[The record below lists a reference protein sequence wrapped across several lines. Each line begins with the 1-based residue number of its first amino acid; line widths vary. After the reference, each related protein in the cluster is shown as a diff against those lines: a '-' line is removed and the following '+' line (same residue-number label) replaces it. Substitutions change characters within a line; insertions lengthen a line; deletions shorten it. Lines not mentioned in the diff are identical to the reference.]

1 MAMVLDLMPLY
12 ISFKLALVTTVLLL
26 IIGVPIAY
34 LLAYRR
40 FRGKTV
46 VEAMVSLPI
55 VLPPTVLGFFLLVAV
70 GNHSPLGRL
79 YSEFFVHP
87 LAFSFEGIVLA
98 SILYSLPFAVQ
109 PIQNAFEHVDRTLI
123 DAGRTLGC
131 SPVGIFWR
139 VILPASRRGIVTG
152 AVLAFAHTLG
162 EFGVV
167 LMVGGS
173 IPGVTKVASISI
185 YESVELMDY
194 TEAFVMSLVLLI
206 ISFTVL
212 SCVYYINRRE
222 RVLI

>member
-1 MAMVLDLMPLY
+1 MVLDLTSLY
-12 ISFKLALVTTVLLL
+12 ISFKLALVTTVCLLVV
-26 IIGVPIAY
+26 GVPIAY
-34 LLAYRR
+34 FLAYRS
-40 FRGKTV
+40 FRGKTL
-46 VEAMVSLPI
+46 VEATVSLPI
-55 VLPPTVLGFFLLVAV
+55 VLPPTVLGFFFLVAM
-70 GNHSPLGRL
+70 GSHSPLGRL
-79 YSEFFVHP
+79 YSDVFGHT
-87 LAFSFEGIVLA
+87 LAFSFEGLVIA

-131 SPVGIFWR
+131 SRLGVFFR
-139 VILPASRRGIVTG
+139 VILPASRRGIITG
-152 AVLAFAHTLG
+152 SVLAFAHTLG

-185 YESVELMDY
+185 YESVETLNY
-194 TEAFVMSLVLLI
+194 TGALVMSLILLA

-222 RVLI
+222 KILV